1 MKGLILSGG
10 KGTRLYPLTY
20 TSAKQL
26 IPVANKPVLFR
37 VIEAIR
43 DAGITDIGIVVGDTA
58 EEIKRAVGQGGQW
71 GVEVTYI
78 PQEAP
83 LGLAHAVKI
92 SEDFLGDERFVMFL
106 GDNVIQGGISP
117 LIAQFA
123 NSQYNAQIV
132 LTRVDQPEQYGVA
145 ELNDQNRIVRL
156 IEKPKDPPSD
166 LALVGIY
173 MFDAHIFDAV
183 KAINPS
189 WRGELEITDA
199 IQWLIEQKY
208 NVHPYIHRG
217 WWIDTGRPGD
227 MLEANSLVLEELTPT
242 IAGYVA
248 RDSEVDSRVTVEQG
262 AEIINSVIRGPAI
275 IGQETR
281 LVNAYVG
288 PFTSIYH
295 HCLIENA
302 EIARSIVLE
311 HSQIRNINRR
321 IEDSLIGRQVILHRS
336 PIRPRAYKFTLGDHS
351 QVGLLGEEGV

>member
-26 IPVANKPVLFR
+26 IPVANKPILFR

-43 DAGITDIGIVVGDTA
+43 DADITDIGIVVGDTA
-58 EEIKRAVGQGGQW
+58 DDIRRAVGQGDQW
-71 GVEVTYI
+71 GANITYI
-78 PQEAP
+78 EQDAP

-92 SEDFLGDERFVMFL
+92 SHEFLGDDRFVMFL

-117 LIAQFA
+117 LINQFA
-123 NSQYNAQIV
+123 SSSYNSQIV

-145 ELNDQNRIVRL
+145 VLDGENRIVNL
-156 IEKPKDPPSD
+156 IEKPKEPPSD

-173 MFDAHIFDAV
+173 MFDHHIFEAV
-183 KAINPS
+183 NSISPS

-199 IQWLIEQKY
+199 IQWLVEHEY

-227 MLEANSLVLEELTPT
+227 MLEANSLVLEELTPA
-242 IAGYVA
+242 IKGYVD
-248 RDSEVDSRVTVEQG
+248 RDSSVDSRVTIEQG
-262 AEIINSVIRGPAI
+262 AEIINSIVRGPAI
-275 IGQETR
+275 IGKDTR
-281 LVNAYVG
+281 VVNAYVG

-311 HSQIRNINRR
+311 HSQIRNIGPR
-321 IEDSLIGRQVILHRS
+321 IEDSLIGRHVMLNRS

-351 QVGLLGEEGV
+351 QVGLLGDEST

>member
-43 DAGITDIGIVVGDTA
+43 AAGITDIGIVVGDTA
-58 EEIKRAVGQGGQW
+58 EEIKRAVGRGGQW
-71 GVEVTYI
+71 EVDITFI
-78 PQEAP
+78 PQDAP

-92 SEDFLGDERFVMFL
+92 SREFLGDDRFVMFL

-123 NSQYNAQIV
+123 DSSYNSQIV

-145 ELNDQNRIVRL
+145 ELNAEGRIVRL
-156 IEKPKDPPSD
+156 IEKPKEPPSD

-173 MFDAHIFDAV
+173 MFDHHIFEAV
-183 KAINPS
+183 NAIKPS

-199 IQWLIEQKY
+199 IQWLVEHDF
-208 NVHPYIHRG
+208 NVFPYIHRG

-242 IAGYVA
+242 LDGYID
-248 RDSEVDSRVTVEQG
+248 RDSQVDSRVTVEQG
-262 AEIINSVIRGPAI
+262 AEIINSVVRGPAI
-275 IGQETR
+275 IGKDTR
-281 LVNAYVG
+281 IVNAYVG

-295 HCLIENA
+295 HCQIENA
-302 EIARSIVLE
+302 EISRSIVLE
-311 HSQIRNINRR
+311 HCQIRNINRR
-321 IEDSLIGRQVILHRS
+321 IEDSLIGRHVVLHRS

-351 QVGLLGEEGV
+351 QVGLLGDDNS